1 MRSSSL
7 NWPSRSSGSSHL
19 NAASLICAALTLRF
33 SVFSATCDIGGLL
46 PYSVTLR
53 CERSEP
59 RRAEARRAQPHP
71 SRAAARPPQDDGMFP
86 GKLRSLRSVRQGW
99 PRCWSRSVSIFRGQ
113 APVAQLDRA
122 LPSEGRGQGFES
134 LRARHLR
141 TKPRICAVSGALPAM
156 TAASEAEVIEF
167 RHRYVASWTYRFA
180 LLMAAAAAVVG
191 IKAITAPGAR
201 AGHGRAARRADGE
214 PRQKRWTVDDPRRG
228 NFRIVVRQ
236 PLLDAF
242 KKFDRDDSRHGDFD
256 DGSGIVE
263 RAGSGIPHSIGPF
276 ARRVAGIGQDLMHRA
291 DAE

>member
-53 CERSEP
+53 RERSEP
-59 RRAEARRAQPHP
+59 RRVEARRAQPHP

-99 PRCWSRSVSIFRGQ
+99 PRCRSRSVSIFRGQ

-134 LRARHLR
+134 LRARQQSQDLTHLCLDAVR
-141 TKPRICAVSGALPAM
+141 PPSALCPCNLFGARSLMLSSTALTQIRTAKLETRHLFLVPSKTGAASRSEPIKQAFRPTKPA
-156 TAASEAEVIEF
+156 
-167 RHRYVASWTYRFA
+167 Y
-180 LLMAAAAAVVG
+180 LL
-191 IKAITAPGAR
+191 
-201 AGHGRAARRADGE
+201 
-214 PRQKRWTVDDPRRG
+214 
-228 NFRIVVRQ
+228 
-236 PLLDAF
+236 L
-242 KKFDRDDSRHGDFD
+242 
-256 DGSGIVE
+256 
-263 RAGSGIPHSIGPF
+263 
-276 ARRVAGIGQDLMHRA
+276 
-291 DAE
+291 